1 MPMTVDLGDLTEVV
15 DQLVRS
21 GQYESRDAV
30 LAEAVRALQDR
41 DAKRAELLAEIQVGV
56 DAADRGELYDADE
69 ADAFLADRRKGRSAA

>member
-30 LAEAVRALQDR
+30 LAEAVRALQKREADR
-41 DAKRAELLAEIQVGV
+41 AALLAEIQVGIDDIEAGRV
-56 DAADRGELYDADE
+56 HDLDEVFEELTKRYRDAAA
-69 ADAFLADRRKGRSAA
+69 